1 MHTLRSLAGKSVLI
15 TGGLGFIGS
24 TIAHKAVSLGAK
36 VTIYDACLD
45 PYGWNFANIKEIRNK
60 VSFVKAD
67 VRDLNR
73 LRQHVKGKDVIIDCA
88 AQVSHTLS
96 MSDPL
101 LDLDIN
107 CKGALNLLEACRQSN
122 DRARIIYASSRG
134 VIGTP
139 KTMPVD
145 ESHPESPA
153 DVQGINKLAAEK
165 YYVLYHNVYGLK
177 TTAMRI
183 TNAYGPRA
191 QVKTGD
197 YAIVNWFI
205 KRALSGEPLIVFG
218 DGTQTRDYIYSDDIA
233 DAMLLTAQS
242 EKSGVKGEV
251 FMLGSGA
258 ETRFIDVVK
267 LIVKLVGKGEIIRKP
282 WPPERKAIEIGRFVV
297 STSKIRRILGW
308 QPKTSLE
315 NGMRQTVEFYRKR
328 LKEYI

>member
-1 MHTLRSLAGKSVLI
+1 MYRLGSLSGKSVLV

-24 TIAHKAVSLGAK
+24 TIARRAVSLGAK

-45 PYGWNFANIKEIRNK
+45 PYGWNFANIKEIKGK
-60 VSFVKAD
+60 VNFVRAD
-67 VRDLNR
+67 VRDFNKLK
-73 LRQHVKGKDVIIDCA
+73 QHVKGKDIIFDCA

-96 MSDPL
+96 MSNPL

-107 CKGALNLLEACRQSN
+107 CLGALNLLEACRRHN
-122 DRARIIYASSRG
+122 DSAKIIYASSRG

-139 KTMPVD
+139 KTTPVD
-145 ESHPESPA
+145 ELHPENPA

-165 YYVLYHNVYGLK
+165 YYMLYHGVYGLK
-177 TTAMRI
+177 TTALRI
-183 TNAYGPRA
+183 SNAYGPRA

-205 KRALSGEPLIVFG
+205 KRALSGEPLVVFG
-218 DGTQTRDYIYSDDIA
+218 DGSQTRDYIYVDDIS
-233 DAMLLTAQS
+233 DAMLLAAQS
-242 EKSGVKGEV
+242 EKSGGEI
-251 FMLGSGA
+251 FMLGSGK

-267 LIVKLVGKGEIIRKP
+267 LIVGIVGKGEIVRRP

-308 QPKTSLE
+308 RPKTSLKE
-315 NGMRQTVEFYRKR
+315 GMKRTVEFYRQR
-328 LKEYI
+328 LKEYL